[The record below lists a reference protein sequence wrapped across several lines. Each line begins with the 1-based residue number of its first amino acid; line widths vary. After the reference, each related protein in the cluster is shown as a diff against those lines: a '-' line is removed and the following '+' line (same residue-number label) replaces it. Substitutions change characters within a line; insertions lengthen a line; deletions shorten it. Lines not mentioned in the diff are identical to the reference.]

1 MKKLQIPKMQIL
13 KKKRLVII
21 IACVIIIATA
31 GYITTHRKSKASSA
45 NFLTAAVQRGAIED
59 SIEGNGALQ
68 PSERYTL
75 KTKASGTVE
84 KILVTE
90 GTQVKQ
96 GQPLLN
102 IKNSEV
108 EIQAKQAE
116 LEWQIAH
123 NDLVSLNNPAAETDS
138 SIRSAQLKVE
148 QYQITLKDKQEEK
161 DKLIIKAPF
170 TGTILE
176 TAIKAGQRVSSGTT
190 ALTIATTTEME
201 VVAQFSA
208 NVINSLSPGMEARI
222 FVTGLA
228 KTYQGKMKE
237 IAFSAPVANNSG
249 GNSSGNS
256 GGSSSSAGTFATIIT
271 VEEPDEGLRPGMQT
285 YNTIIIASDQE
296 QDLFLYQQ
304 ASGYLRYTQSEKIET
319 EVSGTVAEIYHQAG
333 DKVFQ
338 GEPLLAIKNEEI
350 DRQIKE
356 TENQL
361 ADAEEKL
368 RQLLSPEAETI
379 QQQQL
384 KVAQNLQ
391 KMYVSKDQLNS
402 LHVTAPIDGVV
413 VSLSVITGDELSVGQ
428 ELVVISNFTKNN
440 LEISVDELDVNKL
453 QFGQEAVI
461 SIDALPDVSLTG
473 RVIGIAQ
480 EGTTSDG
487 VTKYPVTLEVG
498 YTEGIKGGMTASAT
512 IKLQKK
518 ENVLR
523 IPAEALITNNNR
535 TMVRIVENG
544 QPQMQPIRTGLNNG
558 RWVEVLEGLEEGQQ
572 IVLAATSSTER
583 NQTNM
588 TRIRMPGGGGGMGMP
603 GGGGTPGGTRNQGNS
618 GNSGGY
624 RQRSTRSN

>member
-1 MKKLQIPKMQIL
+1 MKQLQIPKMQIL

-31 GYITTHRKSKASSA
+31 GYITTHRKSKTSSA
-45 NFLTAAVQRGAIED
+45 NFLTAAVQRGTIED

-123 NDLVSLNNPAAETDS
+123 NDLVALNNPAAETDS

-148 QYQITLKDKQEEK
+148 QYQITLKDKQEEN

-208 NVINSLSPGMEARI
+208 NVINSLTPGMEARI

-228 KTYQGKMKE
+228 KTYQGKVKE

-249 GNSSGNS
+249 GNSS
-256 GGSSSSAGTFATIIT
+256 GSSSSAGTFATIIT
-271 VEEPDEGLRPGMQT
+271 VEEPDESLRPGMQT

-319 EVSGTVAEIYHQAG
+319 EVSGTVAEIYHQTG
-333 DKVFQ
+333 DKIFQ

-356 TENQL
+356 AENQL

-368 RQLLSPEAETI
+368 RQLLSPEAETV

-391 KMYVSKDQLNS
+391 RMYVSKEQLNS

-413 VSLSVITGDELSVGQ
+413 VSLSVITGDELSAGQ

>member
-21 IACVIIIATA
+21 IACVMIIATA

-45 NFLTAAVQRGAIED
+45 NFLTATVQRGTIEE

-90 GTQVKQ
+90 GTPVKQ
-96 GQPLLN
+96 GQLLLN

-123 NDLVSLNNPAAETDS
+123 NDLVVLNNPAAETDS

-148 QYQITLKDKQEEK
+148 QYQIALKDKQEEK

-170 TGTILE
+170 AGTILE

-228 KTYQGKMKE
+228 KTYQGKVKE
-237 IAFSAPVANNSG
+237 IAFSAPVSNNSG
-249 GNSSGNS
+249 GNSGGN
-256 GGSSSSAGTFATIIT
+256 SSSAGTFATIIT
-271 VEEPDEGLRPGMQT
+271 VEEPDESLRPGMQT
-285 YNTIIIASDQE
+285 YNTVIIASDQE

-319 EVSGTVAEIYHQAG
+319 EVSGTVAEIYHQTG
-333 DKVFQ
+333 DKIFQ

-356 TENQL
+356 AENQL

-368 RQLLSPEAETI
+368 RQLLSPEAETV

-391 KMYVSKDQLNS
+391 KMYVSKEQLNS
-402 LHVTAPIDGVV
+402 LRVTAPLDGVV
-413 VSLSVITGDELSVGQ
+413 VSLSVITGDELSAGQ
-428 ELVVISNFTKNN
+428 ELIVISNFSKNN
-440 LEISVDELDVNKL
+440 LEISVDELDINKL

-544 QPQMQPIRTGLNNG
+544 QPQMQPIKTGLNNG